1 LDLHSEKSNTAQKS
15 TPTNIYDNRYSQ
27 FRVLLLEELEKRC
40 KRNPKYSLR
49 TFARFLG
56 TDSSSL
62 SKILNAKREFSR
74 RNIEKFAQKLGL
86 SPQEIRAY
94 IVETS
99 VNGMQST
106 IKRQGASASDHRTLT
121 EDQFRVLSDW
131 LHVAILEVTKMK
143 SFSSK
148 SLWMSKSLGV
158 SPSEV
163 SIAVERL
170 LRVGMLERNEKNSL
184 AEAKNYTT
192 IGNVPTD
199 ASLRKLQQSF
209 LEKASTA
216 LDHCDVS
223 RRDHSGVTL
232 AFNSENIQ
240 EAKKSIQEFRRWFN
254 KTYSLEANADS
265 VYQLGIQFFPL
276 TKEASADKKP
286 ARKKRKEFQ

>member
-1 LDLHSEKSNTAQKS
+1 VHLNSDKSNNFQKHAAVTFDCHFS
-15 TPTNIYDNRYSQ
+15 E
-27 FRVLLLEELEKRC
+27 FRIFLQQELEKRC
-40 KRNPKYSLR
+40 KKNPKYSLR

-62 SKILNAKREFSR
+62 SKILSAKREFSR
-74 RNIEKFAQKLGL
+74 KNLEKFAQKLGL
-86 SPQEIRAY
+86 SPTEIRAY
-94 IVETS
+94 LVNETLS
-99 VNGMQST
+99 AADSKG
-106 IKRQGASASDHRTLT
+106 KRQGASVADNRILS

-143 SFSSK
+143 DFSSK
-148 SLWMSKSLGV
+148 SQWISKSLGV

-170 LRVGMLERNEKNSL
+170 LRAGMLEKTSRESIV
-184 AEAKNYTT
+184 EAKNYTT

-209 LEKASTA
+209 LEKASSA

-223 RRDHSGVTL
+223 ERDYSGVTL
-232 AFNSENIQ
+232 AFKTESMN
-240 EAKKSIQEFRRWFN
+240 EAKKSIQDFRRWFN
-254 KTYSLEANADS
+254 KTYSKDAGADS

-276 TKEASADKKP
+276 TQKLSQDKKFT
-286 ARKKRKEFQ
+286 RKKRKELQ